1 MRSAST
7 ILFLFL
13 IGNSFAQTKPHS
25 ASELEAME
33 RQVPKKQGKEKA
45 LLLADLAEFYS
56 EGNPDKA
63 LGFGER
69 AVNIATAEGDEKVL
83 AKACTNYSMPFM
95 VKGNYEKS
103 NELNFKA
110 LDLYKSFHDT
120 LGIITSYSN
129 LGHGFYGLSKYK
141 QAQKYYNIGIKL
153 AKIVH
158 DDKDLAKL
166 YGESAVIL
174 EVTGFVEES
183 LKLQYEVIDMAH
195 RTKNKTLEMDTYG
208 NIAICYLNMRKF
220 DKSRETFNKVITLAN
235 QINRQ
240 DRLPLCYQ
248 ALGVLERRSGNLDMG
263 LSYYQKAFRMYHKGH
278 FDMDEGIVAI
288 NIGNCFVDLNNLDSA
303 AYYINYGLKLVE
315 KTKSY
320 KYILNAYRSLTD
332 VEIMRKNYQKAVE
345 YSQLQNKYQ
354 DTVNQQQGD
363 ELLTETLAKYEV
375 EKNEKKLLK
384 SEARNAKNQLYQAIW
399 LGVSVA
405 LFLLLLVIFLFF
417 RHKRKLAREEL
428 IRTKQE
434 EQFLREKQLNEQK
447 LSISRELHDN
457 IGSQI
462 TYLISSIDNM
472 SYIDEKNLVLSN
484 QLRELSDF
492 GRNTMQELRSTI
504 WAMNAE
510 DGNIELL
517 LTRIEGLRSKIPLK
531 LEINNTLPA
540 NYPLKS
546 TELLNIFR
554 IIQET
559 LQNTLKYAQ
568 AKSIAISFSKT
579 ENGIQLEITDDG
591 IGMDPESNAA
601 TEGNGLR
608 NMRYRCEQMG
618 GMFELDSKTGAG
630 TTIRCKLSHIAY

>member
-1 MRSAST
+1 MRSTAA

-13 IGNSFAQTKPHS
+13 IGNSFAQTKPHTK
-25 ASELEAME
+25 AELEAMK
-33 RQVPKKQGKEKA
+33 RQVSKKQGADKA

-63 LGFGER
+63 IIFGER
-69 AVNIATAEGDEKVL
+69 AVNLATSLDNEKVL
-83 AKACTNYSMPFM
+83 AKAYTNYSMPLM
-95 VKGNYEKS
+95 VKGDYEKS
-103 NELNFKA
+103 NELNQKA
-110 LDLYKSFHDT
+110 LELHQVLQDT
-120 LGIITSYSN
+120 HGIITSYSN

-141 QAQKYYNIGIKL
+141 QAQKYYNLGIKL
-153 AKIVH
+153 AKRIH

-174 EVTGFVEES
+174 EVTGYVEES
-183 LKLQYEVIDMAH
+183 LKLQYEVIEMAH

-208 NIAICYLNMRKF
+208 NIAICYLNMKKF

-248 ALGVLERRSGNLDMG
+248 ALGVLERRSGNLDLG
-263 LSYYQKAFRMYHKGH
+263 LSYYQKAFRMYHNGH

-303 AYYINYGLKLVE
+303 EYYINYGLKLVE

-345 YSQLQNKYQ
+345 YSQMQNKYQ

-375 EKNEKKLLK
+375 EKHEKKLLQ
-384 SEARNAKNQLYQAIW
+384 SEAKNAKNQLYQAIW
-399 LGVSVA
+399 LGVSVT
-405 LFLLLLVIFLFF
+405 LLLLLLVIFLFF

-472 SYIDEKNLVLSN
+472 SYIDEENLVLSN
-484 QLRELSDF
+484 QLRDLSDF

-517 LTRIEGLRSKIPLK
+517 LTRIESLRSKIPLK
-531 LEINNTLPA
+531 LQINNDLPSG
-540 NYPLKS
+540 YPLKS

-554 IIQET
+554 IIQEA
-559 LQNTLKYAQ
+559 LQNALKYAQ
-568 AKSIAISFSKT
+568 AKSITISFSKT
-579 ENGIQLEITDDG
+579 SDGLKLEITDDG
-591 IGMDPESNAA
+591 IGMDLSKN
-601 TEGNGLR
+601 TSSEGNGLR
-608 NMRYRCEQMG
+608 NMRYRCEQMDG
-618 GMFELDSKTGAG
+618 EFEVDSKPDHG
-630 TTIRCKLSHIAY
+630 TTVRCKLSHIAY